1 MNKSQ
6 ITLTLL
12 QQFGSSVGECGH
24 DTQQVLGSIPSRAA
38 FCIITVAHF
47 NYIRLKGKDIF
58 YLLYIIRSFLDLK
71 LQFIN
76 SSNTD
81 LYITIRLRQW

>member
-1 MNKSQ
+1 M
-6 ITLTLL
+6 
-12 QQFGSSVGECGH
+12 EERGH
-24 DTQQVLGSIPSRAA
+24 DTRQVLGSIPSRAA

-76 SSNTD
+76 CIMFYFHL
-81 LYITIRLRQW
+81 LYFDSVCSKVLLRKW